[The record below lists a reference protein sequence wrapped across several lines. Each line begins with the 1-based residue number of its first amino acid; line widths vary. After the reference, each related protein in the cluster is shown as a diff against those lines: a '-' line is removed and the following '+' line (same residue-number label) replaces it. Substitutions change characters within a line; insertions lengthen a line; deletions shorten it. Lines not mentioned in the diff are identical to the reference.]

1 MSRHLARL
9 LQIDSLLRSGNRQT
23 QQSLAQ
29 ATERSDRTIRSDLD
43 FLRDTLGAPL
53 EYQKDKGWH
62 YTDPDWRLPSISLS
76 QGELFALTLGAR
88 MLETYSGSTYVNELR
103 TAIAR
108 LSERLPEK
116 TWIDL
121 QQIADERILFRGGA
135 EILNFNPQIWE
146 DLVTATRQSQK
157 VWMSYF
163 AATNNS
169 KTERVIDPYFLDI
182 YRGTNPYLI
191 AFCNL
196 RQSFRDFRIDRIE
209 ELKVLDTKFERDPSF
224 NPREY
229 LEKRFQYESG
239 NEIFAIEIWFDA
251 TTAPFIRERRW
262 HSSQELLE
270 HSDGSL
276 TLRISVSGLNDL
288 KRWVLGYGKGAVVK
302 SPSELVELVKE
313 EIKAMNS
320 NYLIDGGNF

>member
-1 MSRHLARL
+1 VSRHLERL
-9 LQIDSLLRSGNRQT
+9 LRIDALLRSSARVT
-23 QQSLAQ
+23 TSSLAV
-29 ATERSDRTIRSDLD
+29 ELEVSDRTIRGDLA
-43 FLRDTLGAPL
+43 FLRERLHAPL
-53 EYQKDKGWH
+53 AYQPEKGQH

-76 QGELFALTLGAR
+76 LGELLALTLGAR
-88 MLETYSGSTYVNELR
+88 MLETYAGSAYADELR
-103 TAIAR
+103 SAIAR
-108 LSERLPEK
+108 LSERLPEA
-116 TWIDL
+116 TWVDL

-146 DLVTATRQSQK
+146 SLVGAIRKSQQ
-157 VWMSYF
+157 VWMSYY
-163 AATNNS
+163 AATSNS
-169 KTERVIDPYFLDI
+169 KSSRIIDPYFLDI
-182 YRGTNPYLI
+182 YRGTNSYLI

-196 RQSFRDFRIDRIE
+196 RQSLRDFRIDRIE
-209 ELKVLDTKFERDPSF
+209 ELKVLDTKFTRDPSF

-276 TLRISVSGLNDL
+276 TLRMSVSGLNDL

-302 SPSELVELVKE
+302 NPPELVELVRE
-313 EIKAMNS
+313 EIKAMNNS
-320 NYLIDGGNF
+320 YQQGVEE